1 MRVGRPTPK
10 MLLALAGLLALAA
23 VLIFAPHPNAT
34 EVREWALATGPLLPI
49 VFFAVHVLVTIAPF
63 PRTVFTVSA
72 GLLFGPMLGIA
83 LAVSATA
90 VSAVLALLI
99 VRYLGRDWVGSRLT
113 HPSVR
118 AVDDRLA
125 RRGWLAV
132 GSLRMIGAIPF
143 SIVNYCAGVSSV
155 RVRHF
160 ALATLIGVIPGTVSL
175 VVLGDALTGSTNFGM
190 LAVSAAFFA
199 LGIAGLALDHRLDA
213 APATEADPKRQVVSV
228 DLVK

>member
-1 MRVGRPTPK
+1 

-72 GLLFGPMLGIA
+72 GLLFGPILGVT

-99 VRYLGRDWVGSRLT
+99 VRYLGREWVGARLT
-113 HPSVR
+113 HPSVK

-125 RRGWLAV
+125 RRGWLAI

-160 ALATLIGVIPGTVSL
+160 AVATLIGVIPGTVSL
-175 VVLGDALTGSTNFGM
+175 VVLGDALTGNTNVGM

-199 LGIAGLALDHRLDA
+199 LGVAGLALDHRLDA
-213 APATEADPKRQVVSV
+213 VPATEVAESVRQAESV
-228 DLVK
+228 ESAK

>member
-1 MRVGRPTPK
+1 

-23 VLIFAPHPNAT
+23 VLIFAPHPSAT
-34 EVREWALATGPLLPI
+34 QVREWALATGPLLPI
-49 VFFAVHVLVTIAPF
+49 AFFAVHVLVTIAPF

-72 GLLFGPMLGIA
+72 GLLFGPILGVT

-99 VRYLGRDWVGSRLT
+99 VRYLGREWVGARLT
-113 HPSVR
+113 HPSVK

-125 RRGWLAV
+125 RRGWLAI

-155 RVRHF
+155 RLRHF
-160 ALATLIGVIPGTVSL
+160 TLATLIGVIPGTVSL
-175 VVLGDALTGSTNFGM
+175 VVLGDALTGNTNFAM

-199 LGIAGLALDHRLDA
+199 LGVAGLALDHRLDA
-213 APATEADPKRQVVSV
+213 VPAAEMREPARQVLSV
-228 DLVK
+228 DSVK

>member
-1 MRVGRPTPK
+1 

-34 EVREWALATGPLLPI
+34 QVREWALATGPLLP
-49 VFFAVHVLVTIAPF
+49 VAFFAVHVLVTIAPF

-72 GLLFGPMLGIA
+72 GLLFGPILGVT

-99 VRYLGRDWVGSRLT
+99 VRYLGREWVGARLT
-113 HPSVR
+113 HPSVK

-125 RRGWLAV
+125 RRGWLAI

-175 VVLGDALTGSTNFGM
+175 VVLGDALTGDTNVGM

-199 LGIAGLALDHRLDA
+199 LGVAGLALDHRLDSVSA
-213 APATEADPKRQVVSV
+213 MEVAEPDRQVVSV
-228 DLVK
+228 ESGK